1 MTNKEILKECRKLA
15 RQHGYVFRELSSSY
29 NGERV
34 YGMFIRATNTRM
46 SVAATLKTW
55 ENILHFGAGY
65 L

>member
-29 NGERV
+29 DGQRM
-34 YGMFIRATNTRM
+34 YGMYDRATNTRM

-55 ENILHFGAGY
+55 ESILYGELGY